1 MLSVLIAQKLTEK
14 SSSHSRLIC
23 KHRLILAFIYHLDF
37 VPQRPCN
44 CEAQPSLILI
54 FSGSLGMTNGMAD
67 QDEEMRQFKNCR
79 RRQQQSQKFSD
90 KIERCKRLRQ
100 RKKKPFIVCFL
111 AGFFDK
117 HYGPLTRSMSNWGIC
132 SLQTISER
140 RKEGQ
145 NLVPSVVFA
154 QKIRI

>member
-79 RRQQQSQKFSD
+79 RRQQQVRSSQMRQR
-90 KIERCKRLRQ
+90 ERCKRPRE
-100 RKKKPFIVCFL
+100 RKKPFIVCFL
-111 AGFFDK
+111 AGFFNK

-132 SLQTISER
+132 SLQTISQR

-154 QKIRI
+154 LKIPI